1 MCVTMMVFCV
11 CVNDTFCIL
20 EYNCGKATCDEHK
33 YTPLK
38 SHCTLSQMLLILKY
52 LSSIWFGII
61 THNWIPEHQV
71 SESTLSEDNMT
82 EFVIACVVCAL
93 WHFPTKS
100 DTRSSFAS
108 LSLQMDM

>member
-1 MCVTMMVFCV
+1 MF

-20 EYNCGKATCDEHK
+20 EYSWGKATCDEQVH
-33 YTPLK
+33 TTQISL
-38 SHCTLSQMLLILKY
+38 HTLSNVILFILKY

-71 SESTLSEDNMT
+71 SERTLSEDNMT
-82 EFVIACVVCAL
+82 VFVIACVVCAL

-108 LSLQMDM
+108 LSLQMHT